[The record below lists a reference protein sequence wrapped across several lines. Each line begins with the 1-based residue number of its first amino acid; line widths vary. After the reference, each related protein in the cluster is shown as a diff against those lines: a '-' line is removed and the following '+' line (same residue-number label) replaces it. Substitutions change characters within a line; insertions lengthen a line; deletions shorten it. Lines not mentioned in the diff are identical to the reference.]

1 MNIPV
6 TPAPDKRAPIAAW
19 AIIPLAIAAIAA
31 CLLRADGALHW
42 DEPGYLYMGIYRSFA
57 ELIAGQVQITGIDDF
72 TQGRI
77 LHVLQINAL
86 MGLIGSSAGTFWT
99 LVVIHLFLLVGILML
114 THRMLREL
122 LPHTAQVTAGTL
134 VAAMSPIVIYM
145 AGKTLAD
152 TEALA
157 MATLATWALL
167 RCSRGV
173 SISRVLGAAMAM
185 AYITL
190 TKNDMVFM
198 PAGLCAAVALV
209 PIAGIHRARVVGA
222 GILSAVGA
230 VAISMLAL
238 EALGIGIGRYLASY
252 ADALE
257 RAPPLAAKLMNIS
270 TELGVLWALVIAAWL
285 STRRREAAFLTL
297 WLAFAMSPFVLL
309 VVRRAEDC
317 SRAKMLIMEA
327 GGRAPLVA
335 KIEKAEAID
344 HLDEI
349 IATADAIMVA
359 RGDLGVETS
368 VELVPVYQKRIIA
381 KSVKAGKMVIT
392 ATQMLQSMVS
402 NPRPTRAEASDVANA
417 VWDGTDALMLSN
429 ETASGQYP
437 VPAVE
442 TMCRIIES
450 AESGKEPAQDKI
462 AHWVGRQT
470 GRVSRALCEAAA
482 FASDEMGTRVTAVL
496 TESGLMARRLSALR
510 PDQRIVALTNSEDV
524 QNELALIWGVES
536 LVVPSATTTDDI
548 LQAGEQA
555 LLESGVVEK
564 GEMIVIMAGR
574 LSGLGLSSSV
584 TIFTVG
590 GTLAPSRT

>member
-1 MNIPV
+1 MEHKQVRKAKILATLGPASREPSVIESLILAGANGVRINMSHGTREEKAEDIKRARAAAKKLKQPLAVLVDLSGPKIRTRQLKDGQPV
-6 TPAPDKRAPIAAW
+6 TLNAGDLFILTTRDVVGDENEVGTNYPD
-19 AIIPLAIAAIAA
+19 L
-31 CLLRADGALHW
+31 
-42 DEPGYLYMGIYRSFA
+42 
-57 ELIAGQVQITGIDDF
+57 
-72 TQGRI
+72 
-77 LHVLQINAL
+77 
-86 MGLIGSSAGTFWT
+86 
-99 LVVIHLFLLVGILML
+99 
-114 THRMLREL
+114 
-122 LPHTAQVTAGTL
+122 
-134 VAAMSPIVIYM
+134 
-145 AGKTLAD
+145 
-152 TEALA
+152 
-157 MATLATWALL
+157 
-167 RCSRGV
+167 
-173 SISRVLGAAMAM
+173 
-185 AYITL
+185 
-190 TKNDMVFM
+190 
-198 PAGLCAAVALV
+198 
-209 PIAGIHRARVVGA
+209 ARVVEPGA
-222 GILSAVGA
+222 RLLLDDGAIALVVESTTKTDVICRVINGGILGERKGINLPGVSLPIDSLTPKDIEDLHWA
-230 VAISMLAL
+230 VAQDVDYIAL
-238 EALGIGIGRYLASY
+238 S
-252 ADALE
+252 
-257 RAPPLAAKLMNIS
+257 
-270 TELGVLWALVIAAWL
+270 
-285 STRRREAAFLTL
+285 F
-297 WLAFAMSPFVLL
+297 
-309 VVRRAEDC
+309 VRRAEDC
-317 SRAKMLIMEA
+317 SRAKTLIMEA